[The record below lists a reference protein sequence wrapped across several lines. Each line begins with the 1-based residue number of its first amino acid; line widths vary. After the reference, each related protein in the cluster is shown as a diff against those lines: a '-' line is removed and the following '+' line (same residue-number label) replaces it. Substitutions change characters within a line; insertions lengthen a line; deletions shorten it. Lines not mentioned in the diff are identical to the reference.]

1 MMMNG
6 FDTNF
11 DADNEVYAVNTVAHH
26 FMHDPIRVE
35 VGKLV
40 RICDQRHRVR
50 PDQQH
55 SPARMFFDAYRTGTT
70 LTVVNR
76 PTR

>member
-26 FMHDPIRVE
+26 FMRPDSRRGRRSWCGCIR
-35 VGKLV
+35 
-40 RICDQRHRVR
+40 DQRHRVR

-55 SPARMFFDAYRTGTT
+55 SHARMFFDAYRTGTT
-70 LTVVNR
+70 LTQ
-76 PTR
+76 